1 MAAVHNVW
9 QRALL
14 GAAIGAGFAVLP
26 TGAIAVLLLLDGR
39 HIQLTATVLD
49 GVSALWLYPLGAVLM
64 GSLFGLLSP
73 LTRWAWTSI
82 LAGMVAI
89 APLVGAVYLSVEG
102 SARGETGL
110 IALAM
115 IVILGGAVGFGL
127 RDRPSGRRQWR
138 LRRRAG

>member
-1 MAAVHNVW
+1 MTPGPTAW

-14 GAAIGAGFAVLP
+14 GAAIGAAFAVIP
-26 TGAIAVLLLLDGR
+26 TVAIAALLLLDGR
-39 HIQLTATVLD
+39 HIQLSATVLD
-49 GVSALWLYPLGAVLM
+49 GFRALWLYPLGAIVM
-64 GSLFGLLSP
+64 GSLFGLLVP

-115 IVILGGAVGFGL
+115 IVIMGGAVGFGL
-127 RDRPSGRRQWR
+127 RDQPPGRRQRRSGRR
-138 LRRRAG
+138 AG